1 MQEITLE
8 LTAQCP
14 HDCQHCSSKSGP
26 EELKRISPETA
37 KRLMDEAVAHGAKR
51 INFSGGEPLMHTF
64 FWEIA
69 SEAAKRGFE
78 IHVYTSGTV
87 LRAGLKE
94 PLSQRQA
101 AKLKEL
107 GAVVAFNVLSADYRV
122 HDMLTNSKGSFWR
135 AAQSV
140 IVCRESEVTVDVNFV
155 PTKYNDNELWEMIPA
170 ATKVGVRQINV
181 LRLVSQGR
189 AIVSKLDMPKWDIE
203 AFAHRALAGY
213 TTKVNL
219 GAPFNHAVP
228 VRQQKSCSA
237 IEKIVVTPEGILLP
251 CEVFKGKRGDFEG
264 PMTIQEALESRPFN
278 RLRLWHEE
286 NPNRCPVHHA
296 DDWP

>member
-1 MQEITLE
+1 
-8 LTAQCP
+8 
-14 HDCQHCSSKSGP
+14 
-26 EELKRISPETA
+26 
-37 KRLMDEAVAHGAKR
+37 
-51 INFSGGEPLMHTF
+51 
-64 FWEIA
+64 
-69 SEAAKRGFE
+69 
-78 IHVYTSGTV
+78 
-87 LRAGLKE
+87 
-94 PLSQRQA
+94 
-101 AKLKEL
+101 
-107 GAVVAFNVLSADYRV
+107 
-122 HDMLTNSKGSFWR
+122 
-135 AAQSV
+135 
-140 IVCRESEVTVDVNFV
+140 
-155 PTKYNDNELWEMIPA
+155 MIPA